1 MSQCSC
7 SQTGVLKL
15 DRCHCRTRNPLSP
28 PQHLGTSRSPLS
40 PWGTLGFCTL
50 VLLSPSVTSAAM
62 FLFPGPCSQSSL
74 TPPFQLT
81 PTKTSDAEVCPAD
94 SCLPPFPTIL
104 LPPSH
109 HHCLLLPF
117 LPLSPKPLTFLYL
130 CPFASLLTGPG
141 TYRQLASSS
150 ISPLKQPVP
159 CPSISVL
166 VRALGVSPSALFSA
180 KLGRSPLRLHRARLG
195 VLLCLKVTF
204 TDPFPS
210 VRPHHTHSGLGA
222 VVLKSSPPYL
232 TPCLLSLC

>member
-1 MSQCSC
+1 MLKSVPLTAVSHPFQPFCSLPPTTPAFC
-7 SQTGVLKL
+7 CLFY
-15 DRCHCRTRNPLSP
+15 LSP
-28 PQHLGTSRSPLS
+28 PNL
-40 PWGTLGFCTL
+40 
-50 VLLSPSVTSAAM
+50 LLS
-62 FLFPGPCSQSSL
+62 F
-74 TPPFQLT
+74 
-81 PTKTSDAEVCPAD
+81 
-94 SCLPPFPTIL
+94 
-104 LPPSH
+104 
-109 HHCLLLPF
+109 
-117 LPLSPKPLTFLYL
+117 TFV
-130 CPFASLLTGPG
+130 PFASLLTGPG

-150 ISPLKQPVP
+150 MSPLKQPVP

-210 VRPHHTHSGLGA
+210 LRPHHTHSGLGA